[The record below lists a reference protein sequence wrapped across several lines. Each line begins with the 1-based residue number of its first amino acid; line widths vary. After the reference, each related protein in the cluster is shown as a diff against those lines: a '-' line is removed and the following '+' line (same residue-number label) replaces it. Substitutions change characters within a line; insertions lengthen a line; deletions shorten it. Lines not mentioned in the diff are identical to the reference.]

1 MKINRERRHRVM
13 HVCQE
18 KSDCTITLTNGKHA
32 GGEPGRGPAGC
43 IGWVGVGR
51 RLGEGPELGVGS
63 RVGQQGGFI
72 AHRALLCLLCC
83 LRAGIIQR
91 RGGKY
96 SKETEYTESQSSS
109 SIHMHAC

>member
-1 MKINRERRHRVM
+1 MLGGAMKGACWMHRLDWSW
-13 HVCQE
+13 
-18 KSDCTITLTNGKHA
+18 K
-32 GGEPGRGPAGC
+32 EPVP
-43 IGWVGVGR
+43 
-51 RLGEGPELGVGS
+51 GVGS

-72 AHRALLCLLCC
+72 AHRALLCLCC